1 MPWLDVLWR
10 EISRVFGA
18 LALDGGRLEGM
29 CACFTA
35 PEGYSLSTSCELAH
49 RGNAANTCRVHQ
61 YTIDFVPRR
70 NADTPA
76 RNAGHQ
82 HAWSMVRLPVAR
94 SSRSFVAGVCATD
107 QSVRDGAAPRNDH
120 TEQTSAWSH
129 TPSANAGACI
139 GRREY
144 GNVKCG

>member
-1 MPWLDVLWR
+1 MRVLGR
-10 EISRVFGA
+10 GTLCQLANLPKGA
-18 LALDGGRLEGM
+18 TQRTPA
-29 CACFTA
+29 ACT
-35 PEGYSLSTSCELAH
+35 
-49 RGNAANTCRVHQ
+49 Q
-61 YTIDFVPRR
+61 YTIDFVPIR